1 MTSNHASTRH
11 KQRLWVTIC
20 AFTSDPTDAPLFR
33 LPIDP
38 SDRNGLRSTSR
49 LMVDKITTV
58 ARDKLDERIGRLDD
72 NDMVRLNRAILV
84 FLGLAQRSQ
93 SEPRVAPAAATFAG
107 CTTGNHSEHR
117 RSLRSHKR
125 RLDSG
130 SVPSASA
137 PSSEL
142 LSGARGG
149 RKTRYF
155 KGP

>member
-1 MTSNHASTRH
+1 MTN
-11 KQRLWVTIC
+11 C

-33 LPIDP
+33 LPIDS
-38 SDRNGLRSTSR
+38 SDRNRLRSTSW

-58 ARDKLDERIGRLDD
+58 ARDKLGERIGRLDD
-72 NDMVRLNRAILV
+72 NDVVRLNRAILV

-117 RSLRSHKR
+117 RSLKSHKR
-125 RLDSG
+125 RFEPRSF
-130 SVPSASA
+130 PSASRTNA
-137 PSSEL
+137 EAFSDHPD
-142 LSGARGG
+142 A